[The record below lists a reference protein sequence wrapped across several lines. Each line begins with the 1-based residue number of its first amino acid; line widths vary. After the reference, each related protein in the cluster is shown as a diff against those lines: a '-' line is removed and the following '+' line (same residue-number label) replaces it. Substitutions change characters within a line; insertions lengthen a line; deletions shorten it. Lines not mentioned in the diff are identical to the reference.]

1 MAKISE
7 ERAARWGYSGVAALG
22 SSKAQLAILI
32 SLLLVAL
39 WGYAVGMQGK
49 IIGYREVYGVTRE
62 IPWGLLI
69 AGYIFCVVTSTGLCL
84 VSCVGHV
91 FGYEPYMPIAKRA
104 VFLAIVFMLCGFTI
118 IFFDIENP
126 FRIAVWNVLSPNFQ
140 SNMWWMGTLYGL
152 YLLALCVEY
161 FFLLEQNHSF
171 SRVAGFLGVVFGVA
185 AHSNLGGIFGML
197 YGRQEWYGP
206 YMPIYFIVSAMMSGG
221 AAIIFFTCF
230 ARLINPEILDQRQE
244 RAIHAVSQLTIM
256 LICVIIFFT
265 IWKIL
270 CGIVVPEKYVAIH
283 AFLAGRYASLF
294 WGGEVALGFIIP
306 LFCFIRSKGTNY
318 RLMFLGAGLM
328 MIGIFFMR
336 YNLVL
341 EGEVVPGYAYLH
353 VLEYPDVLDYVP
365 KFNEIAVVLA
375 GLSLTGVGFI
385 FGEKVFN
392 GHQFQKHEVV
402 PAGSFICPGCGG
414 IHYKKEGE
422 THDEAER
429 RHHKLSYR
437 NKKQNV

>member
-1 MAKISE
+1 MGKMSK
-7 ERAARWGYSGVAALG
+7 ERAARWGYSGVTALG
-22 SSKAQLAILI
+22 TSKAQLAILI
-32 SLLLVAL
+32 GLSLVAL
-39 WGYAVGMQGK
+39 WGYGVGLQGK
-49 IIGYREVYGVTRE
+49 VIGYRHVYGVTRD

-69 AGYIFCVVTSTGLCL
+69 AAYIFCVVTSTGLCL
-84 VSCVGHV
+84 VSCIGHV
-91 FGYEPYMPIAKRA
+91 FGYEPYMPIAKRS

-126 FRIAVWNVLSPNFQ
+126 FRIPIWNVLSPNFR

-161 FFLLEQNHSF
+161 YFLLEQNHSF
-171 SRVAGFLGVVFGVA
+171 SRIAGFLGVIFGVA

-197 YGRQEWYGP
+197 YGRSEWYGP
-206 YMPIYFIVSAMMSGG
+206 YMPIYFIVSAIMSGG

-230 ARLINPEILDQRQE
+230 ARVMNPEILDQRQE
-244 RAIHAVSQLTIM
+244 RAIKAVSQLTIM

-270 CGIVVPEKYVAIH
+270 CGIVVPEKYAAIH
-283 AFLAGRYASLF
+283 AFLIGKYAPLF
-294 WGGEVALGFIIP
+294 WIGEVALGFIIP
-306 LFCFIRSKGTNY
+306 LICFVRAKGTNY
-318 RLMFLGAGLM
+318 KLMFFGSGMM

-341 EGEVVPGYAYLH
+341 EGEIVPAYSFLH
-353 VLEYPDVLDYVP
+353 VLEFPDILNYTP
-365 KFNEIAVVLA
+365 KLHEIAVVLA

-392 GHQFQKHEVV
+392 GHQLQKHEVV
-402 PAGSFICPGCGG
+402 PPGAFICPGCGG

-422 THDEAER
+422 TIEEAER
-429 RHHKLSYR
+429 RHHTFSYR
-437 NKKQNV
+437 GKK